1 MTGADWEDPLAPD
14 DEAARERARRRA
26 ERERR
31 RRERQGKARK
41 SLADRVREITEES
54 PIVPARPRAPEAD
67 GDAEP
72 RRAAAPRARERADYE
87 AVSAARERVPTVA
100 PPAPAE
106 PPPAEDPLPGGGRRR
121 PPRPPRTRAQ
131 VRRRWA
137 LALLGLG
144 AVVAA
149 IAGAGVIVTRGGDE
163 APPAPPPRER
173 PTVTITIPEGYSRT
187 QVAKLVKEAGLRG
200 NYVKVTDSTKG
211 WKGFDL
217 KRYGAKGAESLEGFL
232 FPATYEVY
240 KRANVKQLV
249 RKQLE
254 AFEDNF
260 AGINMRKAKRAN
272 LTPYDVVIIA
282 SMIEREIS
290 VPKER
295 PLAASVIYNRLKA
308 GTPLGIDATVRYI
321 TDNWTEPLR
330 ESELATDSPYNT
342 RLYAGLP
349 PGPIGNPGLASLEAA
364 ANPADTDYFFYVV
377 KPGTCGEHEFVE
389 TQAEFDAAVAK
400 YNSAREAAGG
410 KSPTECD

>member
-1 MTGADWEDPLAPD
+1 
-14 DEAARERARRRA
+14 
-26 ERERR
+26 
-31 RRERQGKARK
+31 
-41 SLADRVREITEES
+41 
-54 PIVPARPRAPEAD
+54 
-67 GDAEP
+67 
-72 RRAAAPRARERADYE
+72 
-87 AVSAARERVPTVA
+87 
-100 PPAPAE
+100 
-106 PPPAEDPLPGGGRRR
+106 
-121 PPRPPRTRAQ
+121 
-131 VRRRWA
+131 
-137 LALLGLG
+137 
-144 AVVAA
+144 
-149 IAGAGVIVTRGGDE
+149 VIVTRGGDE